1 MINSPIVIFYNWK
14 IILSLTGSTAH
25 NLHVIPSK
33 VLAQRSAED
42 EACVLDR
49 DGDQEAQGDPVEEA
63 DPCTAR
69 RGPAEPLVPE
79 SGRRLSAAAS

>member
-1 MINSPIVIFYNWK
+1 M
-14 IILSLTGSTAH
+14 
-25 NLHVIPSK
+25 
-33 VLAQRSAED
+33 AQRSAED

-69 RGPAEPLVPE
+69 RLPAESVVDEVRPV
-79 SGRRLSAAAS
+79 SCARIC